1 MKIFITG
8 GAGFVGSALVKS
20 LSDNNLAEEI
30 TVYDN
35 FEGHNFGLMINQNF
49 KNVKFVK
56 GDILDSRTLK
66 KSMAGHDAVVH
77 LAESKNLDHPHVL
90 EQVNHWGTAELCYA
104 IEALGIKN
112 FVSLS
117 TTKVYPYTSGEEVIE
132 NTFDASPAD
141 AYGSSK
147 LRAEEHVK
155 RFIGKPDYNVHIL
168 RASSIYGNSPSL
180 KFDSFLNKLV
190 LDAHY
195 FNRIQLFGTGF
206 QQRSFVH
213 IDNVVASVQG
223 LLTKKIPSQI
233 HNLSD
238 HVVSMIDLIDVLKEL
253 YPDMEFIFTSHHL
266 TVPHI
271 RVKNSHAITQF
282 RSNQHDLVNNLKEIK
297 GRFSIK

>member
-8 GAGFVGSALVKS
+8 GAGFIGSALVKS

-35 FEGHNFGLMINQNF
+35 FHDHNFGLLLGQKL

-77 LAESKNLDHPHVL
+77 LAESKNLDHPHTL

-132 NTFDASPAD
+132 NTFEANPAD

-147 LRAEEHVK
+147 LRGEEHVK
-155 RFIGKPDYNVHIL
+155 RFIGKADHNVHIV
-168 RASSIYGNSPSL
+168 RASSVYGGSPSL

-190 LDAHY
+190 LDVHY

-213 IDNVVASVQG
+213 IDNVVTSIQG
-223 LLTKKIPSQI
+223 LLTQKVASQI

-238 HVVSMIDLIDVLKEL
+238 HVVSLIDLIDVLKEL

-266 TVPHI
+266 TIPHI
-271 RVKNSHAITQF
+271 RVKTSQAIDHF
-282 RSNQHDLVNNLKEIK
+282 CSNKHELVDNLKGIK
-297 GRFSIK
+297 GHFSV